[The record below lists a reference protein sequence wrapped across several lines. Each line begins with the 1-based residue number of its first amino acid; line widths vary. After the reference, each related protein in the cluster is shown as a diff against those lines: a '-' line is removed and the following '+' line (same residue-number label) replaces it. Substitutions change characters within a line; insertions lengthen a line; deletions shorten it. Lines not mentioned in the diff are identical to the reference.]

1 MTVQDSNPTNCITWV
16 QPTDNVEPFPCTCVR
31 INIIILGAPTQTL
44 PLVPCIHQGQVHKVP
59 TISYLM
65 IDQLA
70 QHRLLQLQQLN
81 PRSVSP
87 GPVYGLV
94 PRIQPAPRRTKEAR
108 GQSFHLFREVKME
121 ATSQN
126 LVLWFEYS
134 VIYMKLV
141 SRVELLLRSLNT
153 SWCKWLHSQ
162 ACNDIMIL

>member
-1 MTVQDSNPTNCITWV
+1 MHLCTDQYYNFGRTNSNTPSGSLHAS
-16 QPTDNVEPFPCTCVR
+16 R
-31 INIIILGAPTQTL
+31 AS
-44 PLVPCIHQGQVHKVP
+44 KVP

-65 IDQLA
+65 IS
-70 QHRLLQLQQLN
+70 LLN
-81 PRSVSP
+81 TVFSSFSSSSWSVSP

-134 VIYMKLV
+134 AIYMKPV

-153 SWCKWLHSQ
+153 AGCKWLHSQ
-162 ACNDIMIL
+162 ACNDIVIL